1 MFTILWLL
9 YGTIVFYSMVDAIQ
23 TKMLLDLGA
32 SEANPLLNWLIVN
45 TGTVYS
51 IFVVKIFWLGSLFIL
66 LIFKTK
72 EGAK

>member
-51 IFVVKIFWLGSLFIL
+51 IFAVKLFWLGSLFIL